1 MTVPTPVLDDRSYDQ
16 ILAELKAR
24 IPVYAPEWTDQGPS
38 DPGITLLELLAYLG
52 ESLLFR
58 FNQIPDQTRLW
69 LLQLLQVPPYPP
81 RRATGLVA
89 FDGTQ
94 ANGDPPAVSQGT
106 QVTDGSQPF
115 KVGNDVTV
123 LPITVAAVVK
133 AGANVPTDP
142 ILHDEYTRVLDAAGL
157 DEAGAEPYEEVV
169 LAADPGAPGFQ
180 PLDVGTAVDRCL
192 WIAVHAAPQAAPD
205 VATSLFSASSVLAQF
220 PLVLG
225 ISTDTEYPTIDQVR
239 SV

>member
-1 MTVPTPVLDDRSYDQ
+1 MTMPTPVLDDRSYDQ
-16 ILAELKAR
+16 ILAELTAR
-24 IPVYAPEWTDQGPS
+24 IPVYTPEWTDQGPS

-52 ESLLFR
+52 ENLLYR

-89 FDGTQ
+89 FDATQ
-94 ANGDPPAVSQGT
+94 ATGDPPAVSQGT

-123 LPITVAAVVK
+123 LPVIVTAVVK
-133 AGANVPTDP
+133 TAANVPTDP
-142 ILHDEYTRVLDAAGL
+142 ILLDEYRRVLDAAGL

-180 PLDVGTAVDRCL
+180 PLDVSTAVDRCL
-192 WIAVHAAPQAAPD
+192 WIAVHAAPDTPAD
-205 VATSLFSASSVLAQF
+205 TLTSLFGSSSALAQV

-225 ISTDTEYPTIDQVR
+225 VGT
-239 SV
+239 